1 MSLDYDQNNQVEGVW
16 QSCLEYLKSKI
27 NKQSYET
34 WFKPI
39 SPVKYEEGMLT
50 LHIPNRYHVEWIES
64 HYGELL
70 KAALSSA
77 NYQDVVI
84 SYVVPA
90 DSRMTETFN
99 SSPEIKVHTKEDKSG
114 LNDQYTFEMFVE
126 GSSNQFARAAA
137 QAVADAPGKT
147 SFNPLF
153 IYGGVGLGKTHL
165 AQAIGNHA
173 RAIGTAKRV
182 LYVPSEIFTLEF
194 INSLEKRKIDAFTR
208 YYRSIDLLI
217 VDDIQFFIKKEQTQE
232 QFFHTFNALYQ
243 DNKQIVLTSDRP
255 PRDLLGMEGRLISR
269 FQAGLSADVQEPEL
283 ETRTAI
289 LNRMAEENQ
298 IPISAEIIDL
308 FATNI
313 KGNIRELKGS
323 LIRLLAY
330 ASLSSAEIDLS
341 LAKRVLSEV
350 LGSSK
355 VQTTIEDIISFAG
368 EEWGIESNSIIGK
381 GRQMEVAAARQ
392 TAMYLTRIMT
402 GHSLKTIGLHF
413 GGRDHSTV
421 IHACKLVAQ
430 KIRDDKEFSGRVK
443 RLKEKLGY
451 SSA

>member
-1 MSLDYDQNNQVEGVW
+1 MSLDYEKNNPFEGVW

-27 NKQSYET
+27 SEQSYET

-39 SPVKYEEGMLT
+39 SPVKYEKGVLT
-50 LHIPNRYHVEWIES
+50 LNIPNRYHVEWIES

-70 KAALSSA
+70 KAALSNS
-77 NYQDVVI
+77 NYQDVTI
-84 SYVVPA
+84 GYVVPA
-90 DSRMTETFN
+90 DSRTAETFN
-99 SSPEIKVHTKEDKSG
+99 SKSEVKIHHGEDKSG
-114 LNDQYTFEMFVE
+114 LNEQYTFETFVE

-137 QAVADAPGKT
+137 QAVADAPGET

-173 RAIGTAKRV
+173 CAIGTVKMV

-194 INSLEKRKIDAFTR
+194 INSLEKRKTDAFTR

-255 PRDLLGMEGRLISR
+255 PRDLLGMEARLISR

-289 LNRMAEENQ
+289 LNRMSEENQ
-298 IPISAEIIDL
+298 IPIPAEIIDL

-323 LIRLLAY
+323 LVRLLAY
-330 ASLSSAEIDLS
+330 ASLSSVEIDLH
-341 LAKRVLSEV
+341 LARRVLSEV

-355 VQTTIEDIISFAG
+355 VQSTIEDIISFTTQ
-368 EEWGIESNSIIGK
+368 EWGIESNAIIGK

-392 TAMYLTRIMT
+392 SAMYLARILT

-430 KIRDDKEFSGRVK
+430 KIRDDREFNDRMEH
-443 RLKEKLGY
+443 LKKKLEY

>member
-1 MSLDYDQNNQVEGVW
+1 MSLEYDQNNQVKTLW
-16 QSCLEYLKSKI
+16 QSCLSYLKSKI
-27 NKQSYET
+27 NEQSYET

-39 SPVKYEEGMLT
+39 SPVKYEEGLLT

-70 KAALSSA
+70 KAALNSS
-77 NYQDVVI
+77 NYPDVVI
-84 SYVVPA
+84 GYVVPA
-90 DSRMTETFN
+90 DSRMTETF
-99 SSPEIKVHTKEDKSG
+99 SSTPEVKIRPEDDKSG

-194 INSLEKRKIDAFTR
+194 INSLEKRKTDAFTR

-283 ETRTAI
+283 ETRIAI

-330 ASLSSAEIDLS
+330 ASLSSVEIDLS
-341 LAKRVLSEV
+341 LARRVLGEV

-355 VQTTIEDIISFAG
+355 VQTTIEDIISFAAQ
-368 EEWGIESNSIIGK
+368 EWGIESNSIIGK

-392 TAMYLTRIMT
+392 MAMYLTRIMT

-430 KIRDDKEFSGRVK
+430 KIRVDKEFNHRVE
-443 RLKEKLGY
+443 RLKKKLEY

>member
-1 MSLDYDQNNQVEGVW
+1 MPLNYDQNTPHNNLWVG
-16 QSCLEYLKSKI
+16 CLNFIKTNVSE
-27 NKQSYET
+27 QSYET

-39 SPVKYEEGMLT
+39 TPVNIEGSVLT
-50 LHIPNRYHVEWIES
+50 LQIPNRYHVEWIES
-64 HYGELL
+64 HYSEVLRS
-70 KAALSSA
+70 ALGNSGYPEVVL
-77 NYQDVVI
+77 NYVI
-84 SYVVPA
+84 PS
-90 DSRMTETFN
+90 DSPTAESFN
-99 SSPEIKVHTKEDKSG
+99 STEESIARSKDDKSG

-137 QAVADAPGKT
+137 QAVANAPGKT

-173 RAIGTAKRV
+173 KATGTADRV
-182 LYVPSEIFTLEF
+182 LYVPSEIFTIDF
-194 INSLEKRKIDAFTR
+194 INSLEKGKVESFKK

-217 VDDIQFFIKKEQTQE
+217 LDDIQFFINKEQTQE

-243 DNKQIVLTSDRP
+243 DGKQIVLTSDTP
-255 PRDLLGMEGRLISR
+255 PRDLLGMEARLISR

-283 ETRTAI
+283 EMRIAI
-289 LNRMAEENQ
+289 LNRMAMENH
-298 IPISAEIIDL
+298 IPISPEIIEL

-330 ASLSSAEIDLS
+330 ASLSSVEIDLS
-341 LAKRVLSEV
+341 LAHRVLKEV

-355 VQTTIEDIISFAG
+355 VHTTIEDIIIYAAQ
-368 EEWGIESNSIIGK
+368 ENDVESNAIIGK

-392 TAMYLTRIMT
+392 IAMYLSRILT

-421 IHACKLVAQ
+421 IHACKLVAR
-430 KIRDDKEFSGRVK
+430 KIKEDAEYRDRVEH
-443 RLKEKLGY
+443 LKKKLEY
-451 SSA
+451 NSV

>member
-1 MSLDYDQNNQVEGVW
+1 
-16 QSCLEYLKSKI
+16 
-27 NKQSYET
+27 
-34 WFKPI
+34 
-39 SPVKYEEGMLT
+39 
-50 LHIPNRYHVEWIES
+50 
-64 HYGELL
+64 
-70 KAALSSA
+70 
-77 NYQDVVI
+77 
-84 SYVVPA
+84 
-90 DSRMTETFN
+90 
-99 SSPEIKVHTKEDKSG
+99 
-114 LNDQYTFEMFVE
+114 MFVE

-289 LNRMAEENQ
+289 LNQMAEENQ

-421 IHACKLVAQ
+421 IHACKLVAK
-430 KIRDDKEFSGRVK
+430 KIRDDKEFNQRVK

>member
-1 MSLDYDQNNQVEGVW
+1 LSLDYDKNNQIDNPWVG
-16 QSCLEYLKSKI
+16 CLEYLRANI
-27 NKQSYET
+27 AEQSFET

-39 SPVKYEEGMLT
+39 ELVKFEGNVLT
-50 LHIPNRYHVEWIES
+50 LHIPNRYHVEWVEG
-64 HYGELL
+64 HYSEVL
-70 KAALSSA
+70 KAALRNSGYSEVKI
-77 NYQDVVI
+77 D
-84 SYVVPA
+84 YVVPA
-90 DSRMTETFN
+90 DTHSTETFT
-99 SSPEIKVHTKEDKSG
+99 PKPIERVRVEEDKSG

-137 QAVADAPGKT
+137 QAVADSPGKT

-173 RAIGTAKRV
+173 RAIGTAKKV

-194 INSLEKRKIDAFTR
+194 INALEKRKIDAFTR

-283 ETRTAI
+283 ETRIAI

-298 IPISAEIIDL
+298 IPITPEIIDL

-330 ASLSSAEIDLS
+330 ASLSSVEIDLQ
-341 LAKRVLSEV
+341 LARRVLKEV
-350 LGSSK
+350 LGSSR
-355 VQTTIEDIISFAG
+355 VQTTIEDIISIAA
-368 EEWGIESNSIIGK
+368 EEYGVESNSIIGK

-392 TAMYLTRIMT
+392 VAMYLTRILT

-421 IHACKLVAQ
+421 IHACKLVA
-430 KIRDDKEFSGRVK
+430 KKTTEDREIKDRIE
-443 RLKEKLGY
+443 RLKKKLEY

>member
-1 MSLDYDQNNQVEGVW
+1 MSLNYNQDVLHQELWDG
-16 QSCLEYLKSKI
+16 CLEYLKS
-27 NKQSYET
+27 NLGEQSFET
-34 WFKPI
+34 WFQPI
-39 SPVKYEEGMLT
+39 KSVKLEAGLMTLGM
-50 LHIPNRYHVEWIES
+50 PNRYHVEWIES
-64 HYGELL
+64 HYSEVVR
-70 KAALSSA
+70 AALRNA
-77 NYQDVVI
+77 GYTDIVLD
-84 SYVVPA
+84 YVVPA
-90 DSRMTETFN
+90 DSPLAETFN
-99 SSPEIKVHTKEDKSG
+99 SSMEKRRVEKDDKSG
-114 LNDQYTFEMFVE
+114 LNDKYTFETFVE

-137 QAVADAPGKT
+137 QAVGDSPGKT

-173 RAIGTAKRV
+173 RATGTAERV

-194 INSLEKRKIDAFTR
+194 INALEKRRTDAFTR

-283 ETRTAI
+283 ETRIAI

-298 IPISAEIIDL
+298 IPVSADIIEL

-330 ASLSSAEIDLS
+330 ASLSAVEIDLH
-341 LAKRVLSEV
+341 LARRVLKEV

-355 VQTTIEDIISFAG
+355 AQTTIEDIISHTAQEF
-368 EEWGIESNSIIGK
+368 GIESNAIIGK
-381 GRQMEVAAARQ
+381 GRQMEVATTRQ
-392 TAMYLTRIMT
+392 IAMYLTRILT

-421 IHACKLVAQ
+421 IYACKLIA
-430 KIRDDKEFSGRVK
+430 GRVREDSEFK
-443 RLKEKLGY
+443 DSVERLKKKLEY
-451 SSA
+451 ASS

>member
-1 MSLDYDQNNQVEGVW
+1 MSLDYDQNNQVDGVW

-39 SPVKYEEGMLT
+39 SAVKYEEGMLT

-283 ETRTAI
+283 ETRIAI

-341 LAKRVLSEV
+341 LARRVLSEV

-368 EEWGIESNSIIGK
+368 QEWGIESNSIIGK

-421 IHACKLVAQ
+421 IHACKLVAK
-430 KIRDDKEFSGRVK
+430 KIRDDKEFNERVK
-443 RLKEKLGY
+443 RLKVKLGY

>member
-1 MSLDYDQNNQVEGVW
+1 MSLDYESKNEVDGVW
-16 QSCLEYLKSKI
+16 QGCLEYLKSKI
-27 NKQSYET
+27 TNQSYET

-39 SPVKYEEGMLT
+39 SAVKYEEGILT
-50 LHIPNRYHVEWIES
+50 LNIPNRYHVEWIES

-70 KAALSSA
+70 KSALSNS
-77 NYQDVVI
+77 NYQDTI
-84 SYVVPA
+84 IRYVVPA
-90 DSRMTETFN
+90 DSRTAETF
-99 SSPEIKVHTKEDKSG
+99 SSEPEVIIQPGEDKSG

-194 INSLEKRKIDAFTR
+194 INALQKRKTDAFTR

-298 IPISAEIIDL
+298 IPIPAEIIDL

-330 ASLSSAEIDLS
+330 ASLSAVEIDLN
-341 LAKRVLSEV
+341 LARRVLSEV

-355 VQTTIEDIISFAG
+355 VNSTIEDIIAFTAQ
-368 EEWGIESNSIIGK
+368 EWGIESNSIIGK

-392 TAMYLTRIMT
+392 AAMYLTRILT
-402 GHSLKTIGLHF
+402 GNSLKTIGLHF

-421 IHACKLVAQ
+421 IHACKLVAE
-430 KIRDDKEFSGRVK
+430 KIRDDRELNDRIE
-443 RLKEKLGY
+443 RLKKKLEY